1 MIVMVGFNPASEPR
15 FQARTSSQCWCPRR
29 PGATERAFW
38 LQRTLR
44 SATPDLFGL
53 NFLGRLLCPWR
64 KDSVKGWRPVRLKEA
79 ISEYVQLG
87 SHRLPEHLNELPH
100 AKCNSRSGPQNGL
113 RVAVKKTHL
122 WSAQKYWTRSRQS
135 SAGFSVVVSPP
146 KVGEAERS
154 WQLPFPHVWSRWV
167 HNALKCRFVV
177 ANAKTAKCCKP
188 VTRYPQK
195 IIQITLNLV
204 DICSQLQDLTWEVN
218 NSSLSPPFKIPH
230 LSIIGSPRRCAQWHL
245 AAKHPTISYQL
256 PWRLKL
262 IHVSSMDLDGIN
274 GHTMAYWRP
283 LLLRPQ
289 RQYWIQGR
297 CHFFTLPFT
306 MLCQMQGDAWSGLG
320 YCRHHSGNWLGIL
333 RSVFFQM
340 QRRPHDVIFNIL
352 RALLLWQ
359 KADSLQDGH
368 KIIKKRSEL
377 IIREHI
383 WHIPTSL
390 DFMLPHAAIS
400 LLVASHFAWWL
411 WWIWVVCRSR
421 FSSLA
426 IARTVCKG
434 LQAANSEF
442 VTTVHHPSISKSSHL
457 AQYQLMS
464 THLPQILETEYV
476 SASFDLRIPSCLRIR
491 ASVGSVGP
499 SVGVVEVIFCES
511 SARSSAFGFVSKY
524 QM

>member
-1 MIVMVGFNPASEPR
+1 MLTTAGSH
-15 FQARTSSQCWCPRR
+15 
-29 PGATERAFW
+29 
-38 LQRTLR
+38 
-44 SATPDLFGL
+44 
-53 NFLGRLLCPWR
+53 
-64 KDSVKGWRPVRLKEA
+64 
-79 ISEYVQLG
+79 LG
-87 SHRLPEHLNELPH
+87 S
-100 AKCNSRSGPQNGL
+100 
-113 RVAVKKTHL
+113 
-122 WSAQKYWTRSRQS
+122 
-135 SAGFSVVVSPP
+135 
-146 KVGEAERS
+146 
-154 WQLPFPHVWSRWV
+154 
-167 HNALKCRFVV
+167 
-177 ANAKTAKCCKP
+177 
-188 VTRYPQK
+188 
-195 IIQITLNLV
+195 
-204 DICSQLQDLTWEVN
+204 VN
-218 NSSLSPPFKIPH
+218 NSSLSPPFRIPH

-245 AAKHPTISYQL
+245 AAKHPTISYHL

-320 YCRHHSGNWLGIL
+320 YCGHHSGNWLGIL
-333 RSVFFQM
+333 RSVFFQI

-359 KADSLQDGH
+359 KTDSLDGGH

-383 WHIPTSL
+383 WHIPASL

-434 LQAANSEF
+434 LQAANFRICDKRSSSIHIQKLPPCSIPADVNSSASDFGNWICFCILRPSHPKLSEDQGLCWLGGTIGWSGRSHLLRKLSKKLCLR
-442 VTTVHHPSISKSSHL
+442 VCEQIPDVKSISIYTIINYEL
-457 AQYQLMS
+457 L
-464 THLPQILETEYV
+464 I
-476 SASFDLRIPSCLRIR
+476 I
-491 ASVGSVGP
+491 
-499 SVGVVEVIFCES
+499 VV
-511 SARSSAFGFVSKY
+511 
-524 QM
+524 